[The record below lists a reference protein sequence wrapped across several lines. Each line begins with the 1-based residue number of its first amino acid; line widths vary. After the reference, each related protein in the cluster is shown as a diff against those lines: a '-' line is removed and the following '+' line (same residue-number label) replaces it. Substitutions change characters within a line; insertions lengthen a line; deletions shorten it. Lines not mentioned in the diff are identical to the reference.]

1 MTKKGSRVKIQQG
14 RSITSKKLIIMA
26 VILNGITGGFS
37 GKVGNIIGG
46 SWKGIDY
53 MRSRATSISQ
63 PNSPA
68 QLDQR
73 ARFGTVGK
81 FLRPL
86 IPFLR
91 IGFKNQAVN
100 MSGYNAAMAYTLEN
114 AVTGVYP
121 AYEIDYATAL
131 ISQGALP
138 EALNPAVVSLA
149 GGQISYTW
157 EDNSE
162 DAGALP
168 DDKVMLVVYNAA
180 KKKSVNVV
188 GGNSRTSGA
197 QTIILPESFV
207 GDEVQ
212 CFIAFQNAN
221 GSVLSNSQFVINLNV
236 L

>member
-1 MTKKGSRVKIQQG
+1 
-14 RSITSKKLIIMA
+14 MA

-121 AYEIDYATAL
+121 AYEIDYANIL
-131 ISQGALP
+131 VSQGLLTEP
-138 EALNPAVVSLA
+138 LDPTAVSTTA
-149 GGQISYTW
+149 GEVKFTW

-162 DAGALP
+162 DTYAEAT
-168 DDKVMLVVYNAA
+168 DKAMLVVYNPV
-180 KKKSVNVV
+180 KKRAVTIVD
-188 GGNSRTSGA
+188 GNTRASGS
-197 QTIILPESFV
+197 QIMTLPSNFS

-212 CFIAFQNAN
+212 CYIGFQNGN
-221 GSVLSNSQFVINLNV
+221 QSVMSNSQFVIGLIV